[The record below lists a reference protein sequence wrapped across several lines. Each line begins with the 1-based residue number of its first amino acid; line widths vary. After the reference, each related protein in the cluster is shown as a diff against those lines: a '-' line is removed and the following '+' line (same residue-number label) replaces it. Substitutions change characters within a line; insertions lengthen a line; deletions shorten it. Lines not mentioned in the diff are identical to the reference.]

1 MELLAPFEES
11 ATLRNVAASLILLLA
26 VLLGRSLA
34 LRWLRRQHM
43 PGDSLLRWRAQVR
56 NAVVLVLLLGLT
68 VVWAEVLRA
77 VAISVVAIA
86 AALVIGMKELL
97 MCLTG
102 SLLRASG
109 QQFRIG
115 DRIEVSGHR
124 GDVIDIGPLTTS
136 LLEIGPG
143 AAIHQRSGRVV
154 VLPNSVFLNGPV
166 INETVTHEYVVH
178 VLRVPL
184 SLSDDWRSARER
196 LLSIGNEMAA
206 PYVGDASDTMTRLA
220 VARGLTQPTVR
231 PSVVVELTKP
241 GEIDLLLRF
250 PAPAHDRGRIEQEIL
265 GRFLERDASASS

>member
-1 MELLAPFEES
+1 MDLLESLQES
-11 ATLRNVAASLILLLA
+11 ATLRNVVASVVLLVAL
-26 VLLGRSLA
+26 LLGRAVA
-34 LRWLRRQHM
+34 LRWLLRQNM

-115 DRIEVSGHR
+115 DRIEIAGHR

-136 LLEIGPG
+136 LLEVGPG

-154 VLPNSVFLNGPV
+154 VLPNSVFLGGAV
-166 INETVTHEYVVH
+166 VNETITHEYVVH
-178 VLRVPL
+178 VLRVPMAL
-184 SLSDDWRSARER
+184 GGEWKGARDR
-196 LLSIGNEMAA
+196 LLALANEIAA
-206 PYVGDASDTMTRLA
+206 PYIGDASDTMTRMA
-220 VARGLTQPTVR
+220 VARGLTQPAVR
-231 PSVVVELTKP
+231 PSVVLELTKP
-241 GEIDLLLRF
+241 GELDLLLRF
-250 PAPAHDRGRIEQEIL
+250 PAPAHERGRIEQQIL
-265 GRFLERDASASS
+265 ERFLE